1 MKLKQEL
8 CCRTL
13 GCKMGFAV
21 KGIIRLLKKRFAEEN
36 IKLTIDQYFTL
47 NIIESDE
54 GLILKE
60 LAQIVD
66 RDKSAVLRQIDK
78 LESNHFVA
86 RAKDPDDKRR
96 KILLMTRRGAEM
108 LERARKIDK
117 EVNEELLNHIPK
129 EEMEYLDHFFSKLYE
144 NALSKASC

>member
-21 KGIIRLLKKRFAEEN
+21 KGMIRLLKKRFAEED

-54 GLILKE
+54 GLILQE
-60 LAQIVD
+60 LAEIVD

-78 LESNHFVA
+78 LESNHFLA

-96 KILLMTRRGAEM
+96 KILLVTKPGIDV

-117 EVNEELLNHIPK
+117 DVNEELLDHIPQ
-129 EEMEYLDHFFSKLYE
+129 EEIEYLDQFFSELYE
-144 NALSKASC
+144 NALSKAGC